1 MECEFCDN
9 YFCVTC
15 LKMTDDEYDHHAKST
30 AMWFCTV
37 CKPKV
42 EETSGA
48 CPGIAWGGGQNILTI
63 SGLCVCGTPTPLGGG
78 GHPPPEKF

>member
-48 CPGIAWGGGQNILTI
+48 CPEIAWGWAKYFNYKWT
-63 SGLCVCGTPTPLGGG
+63 LCLRHADTARGWGASSP
-78 GHPPPEKF
+78 